1 MTQPI
6 SADLKALIDERLATG
21 SYASQEELLR
31 DALRAL
37 AEEEEDLR
45 AVKEAVAEMMVGDA
59 GVTLDEA
66 FASVRATAAN

>member
-1 MTQPI
+1 MTQNI

-21 SYASQEELLR
+21 TYANQEELLR

-37 AEEEEDLR
+37 AEEEEDVL
-45 AVKEAVAEMMVGDA
+45 AVKEAVAEMLAGDE
-59 GVTLDEA
+59 GVSLDEA